1 MNGWCLKRQLL
12 WRFCSKFCAPGVDN
26 PIFECRSN
34 FAYYF
39 FTLFIRWNERTEAGC
54 IRGVSYREMWWQWH
68 YEAAQS
74 LLTFDSRNDVSIPWR
89 QNWSNSG
96 SAFFK
101 IRRIKFTL
109 NFEITRTVIMVL
121 RTDLRLT
128 AVKRQPSSLFFD
140 KTGSNQIQLQWTEL
154 FKALYWL
161 CDTIGDSPA

>member
-1 MNGWCLKRQLL
+1 MKEISQYYQH
-12 WRFCSKFCAPGVDN
+12 
-26 PIFECRSN
+26 RSN
-34 FAYYF
+34 LAYYF
-39 FTLFIRWNERTEAGC
+39 FTLFIRWNERKKAGC

-96 SAFFK
+96 SAFFQFW
-101 IRRIKFTL
+101 RRKFTL
-109 NFEITRTVIMVL
+109 NFEITQTAIMVL

-140 KTGSNQIQLQWTEL
+140 RTSSHQVQLPMKLQ
-154 FKALYWL
+154 
-161 CDTIGDSPA
+161 

>member
-1 MNGWCLKRQLL
+1 MISLGFQDFERLVFETPIALEILLDVLCPGSRQSNL
-12 WRFCSKFCAPGVDN
+12 WVQIQFCVFLFYVVYSMKWTH
-26 PIFECRSN
+26 RSWLH
-34 FAYYF
+34 
-39 FTLFIRWNERTEAGC
+39 T
-54 IRGVSYREMWWQWH
+54 RGVSYREMWWQWH

-74 LLTFDSRNDVSIPWR
+74 LLTFDSRNDVWIPWR

-109 NFEITRTVIMVL
+109 NFEITQTVIMVL

-140 KTGSNQIQLQWTEL
+140 KTCSNQVQL
-154 FKALYWL
+154 
-161 CDTIGDSPA
+161 